1 MKGREKKKEG
11 KIRSKAYLHLVAGSN
26 YLIWIMSFKEIN
38 Y

>member
-1 MKGREKKKEG
+1 MKDKRKKEVKFG
-11 KIRSKAYLHLVAGSN
+11 QKPIFILLAGSN